1 MRKQNVTCRLD
12 ENVLTAMKFFCELKG
27 IKMAKYIR
35 RAVENQINEDYM
47 EQSGG
52 MLMEWPN
59 PQLVAEET
67 PETLEAVAD
76 AFDDLDRKLRRA
88 CPKMRVFF
96 NTEKMSKF
104 VEEKL
109 LARNDDRREGMK

>member
-1 MRKQNVTCRLD
+1 
-12 ENVLTAMKFFCELKG
+12 
-27 IKMAKYIR
+27 MAHYIR
-35 RAVENQINEDYM
+35 LAIDNQIKRDYLVHT
-47 EQSGG
+47 GG

-109 LARNDDRREGMK
+109 LARDDDRREGMK